1 MFIKKRKRKMSQTDQ
16 QWFDELNEESQ
27 QEVCIKYLRS
37 LDARSLNA
45 LYQAV
50 DLYRQGDVKLG
61 RVKDPEAEKKAKQ
74 ADEPEDTG
82 GFIATE
88 QEQ

>member
-1 MFIKKRKRKMSQTDQ
+1 MFKKRKRKISQTDQ

-37 LDARSLNA
+37 LDTRSLNA

-61 RVKDPEAEKKAKQ
+61 KVKDPEAEKKAKQ

-82 GFIATE
+82 GFITTE
-88 QEQ
+88 QE